1 MALNIKNEEV
11 YRLAR
16 KLADQLGVSMTEAVR
31 VALEFQLAR
40 TEDREQKVKDLLE
53 IGQRCA
59 TKSAGG
65 PSVQEIEKDMYDE
78 FGMPQ

>member
-31 VALEFQLAR
+31 VALERTVEEER
-40 TEDREQKVKDLLE
+40 TELMKRIEEIVAVTAPLLKDIPDHGELL
-53 IGQRCA
+53 
-59 TKSAGG
+59 
-65 PSVQEIEKDMYDE
+65 YDE
-78 FGMPQ
+78 SGLPR